1 MSDDPVEIINSAVRE
16 FEAGRRDSL
25 AAAAAIPPLDPAGPM
40 CFPAPVTLRDYF
52 ATHAPA
58 IPADFEPL
66 ERIENYIDDGG
77 PQRDPR
83 FRPASKTITES
94 GADHSVRWRWH
105 YADAMLA
112 AREKPP

>member
-1 MSDDPVEIINSAVRE
+1 MKNFAFPSAKGSSE
-16 FEAGRRDSL
+16 G
-25 AAAAAIPPLDPAGPM
+25 M
-40 CFPAPVTLRDYF
+40 TLRDYF

-58 IPADFEPL
+58 IPADFKPL
-66 ERIENYIDDGG
+66 EHIETYIDDGG
-77 PQRDPR
+77 PHRDPQ

-94 GADHSVRWRWH
+94 GTDHLIRWRWH